1 MSDKAQDWVATA
13 TANIEAQ
20 TGKSVAQL
28 FSVMSGWGPLKHSQL
43 LARAKEEFG
52 LGHGHANTLA
62 HEFRKLSEGGVR
74 QGDPLDAIYA
84 GRKSDLR
91 PLHEELMAR
100 LAYLGEFEIA
110 PKKTYVSLRR
120 KKQFAMVGPGSRGR
134 LEVGVNNRGAA
145 GTVRFEELPAGQMC
159 THRTFVAS
167 ADEVDE
173 ELLTYVK
180 EAYDRAG

>member
-20 TGKSVAQL
+20 TGKPVAEL
-28 FSVMSGWGPLKHSQL
+28 YSIMSGWGSLKHGQL

-62 HEFRKLSEGGVR
+62 HEFRKLSEGAAP
-74 QGDPLDAIYA
+74 QGDPLDDIYSGKKA
-84 GRKSDLR
+84 DLR
-91 PLHEELMAR
+91 PLHDQVMAR
-100 LAYLGEFEIA
+100 LAEFGDFEIA
-110 PKKTYVSLRR
+110 PKKTYISLRR

-145 GTVRFEELPAGQMC
+145 GTDRLEELPAGQMC
-159 THRTFVAS
+159 THRVFVNS
-167 ADEVDE
+167 ADEIDD
-173 ELLTYVK
+173 ELLAYVR
-180 EAYDRAG
+180 EAFEAAG